1 MTGKTGEV
9 VRYVSAYYSLTGMI
23 AFLMD
28 SVKLWC
34 QSEHKNV
41 GGGVLMWWFDEM
53 LLKSLLFKQVFN
65 YLNFGLQVGNGILA
79 LLFYD
84 FSIFSMLYF
93 SFYSFLIRFSIS
105 GKPPWALPATTSIQP
120 SPAYQPS
127 NMHTSVTSHPDPI
140 SSHEIANPC
149 LRSSG
154 LYYQFFIATFCQP
167 SCIHR

>member
-1 MTGKTGEV
+1 
-9 VRYVSAYYSLTGMI
+9 
-23 AFLMD
+23 
-28 SVKLWC
+28 
-34 QSEHKNV
+34 
-41 GGGVLMWWFDEM
+41 M

-127 NMHTSVTSHPDPI
+127 DMHTAHSCNKPSVTLRKITGPLHYPGLWLIHPWLFIKHPSTMMHTSINKYPLPPFVFQVKKNIYKQKKTSEP
-140 SSHEIANPC
+140 
-149 LRSSG
+149 R
-154 LYYQFFIATFCQP
+154 
-167 SCIHR
+167 